1 MGNTAVTRRSFLE
14 TSAGIVAALAAT
26 GFAGKAQPNSGP
38 KTAGVVYGRV
48 GSRGIAAGTAST
60 PTLGEVILLDG
71 TKVEAAHDCGRHI
84 VAGKSVLLAA
94 DASGRWSV
102 LYAEF

>member
-1 MGNTAVTRRSFLE
+1 MGNTAGTRRWFLE
-14 TSAGIVAALAAT
+14 TTAGIVAALAAT
-26 GFAGKAQPNSGP
+26 GFAGNAQPNSGP

-84 VAGKSVLLAA
+84 VTGKSVLLAS